1 METTTLETIPDFSEA
16 MRMVFEV
23 KEPPRL
29 TPINFVLQNPV
40 NLVNALKVAAYVNDE
55 VPFYINGSEVKIK
68 TLDLAEVSMVEVVF
82 RPETLRTPDDIPVS
96 FRIRIDDLISMFPKL
111 KPKED
116 RYSYVEFNV
125 EAEYVEVKM
134 QDKGVSF
141 KVPIWELTP
150 EPKEL
155 PDPKVFFDA
164 KVRPLN
170 IKDLV
175 DAIEQLKSIS
185 DCVVLSVD
193 DKLRISS
200 KGEILEK
207 TIEIPCLEITGGNA
221 KASYDIKRLGILKT
235 LSRLGGDVRMEFSS
249 NLPIWIYAE
258 YPYSDAPLDH
268 ISYFQAPRLERT
280 D

>member
-1 METTTLETIPDFSEA
+1 MESTVLETIPDFSEA

-23 KEPPRL
+23 KELPRL

-82 RPETLRTPDDIPVS
+82 RPETLRTPDNIPVS

-125 EAEYVEVKM
+125 EAEYVEVKIR
-134 QDKGVSF
+134 DKGVSF

-221 KASYDIKRLGILKT
+221 KASYDIKRLGILKA

-268 ISYFQAPRLERT
+268 LSYFQAPRLERT

>member
-1 METTTLETIPDFSEA
+1 METTLETIPDFSEA

-82 RPETLRTPDDIPVS
+82 RPETLRTPDDVPVS

-185 DCVVLSVD
+185 DCVVLTVD

-207 TIEIPCLEITGGNA
+207 TIEIPCLEITGENA
-221 KASYDIKRLGILKT
+221 KASYDIKRLGILKA
-235 LSRLGGDVRMEFSS
+235 LSKLGGDVRMEFSS

-268 ISYFQAPRLERT
+268 LSYFQAPRLERT